1 MYHIDKENQEKLI
14 NLFHLENPSMKD
26 KAQQYKFLTELSRD
40 MVCGMEAHEGRILHR
55 SKPALI

>member
-40 MVCGMEAHEGRILHR
+40 MVCGMEAHEG
-55 SKPALI
+55 